1 MSIVIRKATNGDIEQ
16 ICRLECMFFSQD
28 INPEEIEGKINLN
41 DAYYFVAE
49 TEEKIVG
56 YLLAKAVIDEVDLWY
71 IAVDPD
77 YQHQGIGN
85 QLMKKFIENMEDKKI
100 QKITLEVRRSNQ
112 IAISLYK
119 KYDFKEISVR
129 KNYYKNPT
137 EDAVILQYVNK
148 NEI

>member
-1 MSIVIRKATNGDIEQ
+1 
-16 ICRLECMFFSQD
+16 
-28 INPEEIEGKINLN
+28 
-41 DAYYFVAE
+41 
-49 TEEKIVG
+49 
-56 YLLAKAVIDEVDLWY
+56 
-71 IAVDPD
+71 
-77 YQHQGIGN
+77 
-85 QLMKKFIENMEDKKI
+85 MEDEKI

>member
-85 QLMKKFIENMEDKKI
+85 QLMKKFIENIRKVTIEEVKQAAKRIKLKAVYFLEGVDGEMECD
-100 QKITLEVRRSNQ
+100 E
-112 IAISLYK
+112 
-119 KYDFKEISVR
+119 
-129 KNYYKNPT
+129 
-137 EDAVILQYVNK
+137 
-148 NEI
+148 

>member
-1 MSIVIRKATNGDIEQ
+1 MSIVIRRATNGDIGQ
-16 ICRLECMFFSQD
+16 ICRLECMFFWQD
-28 INPEEIEGKINLN
+28 KNPEEIEGKINLN
-41 DAYYFVAE
+41 DTYYFVAE

-77 YQHQGIGN
+77 YQHLGIGN
-85 QLMKKFIENMEDKKI
+85 QLMKKFIENMEDEKI